1 MVICKLPILLAE
13 RKMRVADLI
22 RGTGINKT
30 TLHKLYNGELTRID
44 LETID
49 RICDYLDVQ
58 VGDLFV
64 FEKDNKEQPVSEQF
78 GHKWSHQK
86 VKWSQIIERLVK
98 KYCTL
103 KRVWC
108 FLQPKKAL
116 RGLKSSD
123 EMRAFDIN

>member
-44 LETID
+44 LDTID
-49 RICDYLDVQ
+49 RICEHLDIQ

-64 FEKDNKEQPVSEQF
+64 FEKVINNHGIEYFLVTN
-78 GHKWSHQK
+78 GHKKWP
-86 VKWSQIIERLVK
+86 WSQ
-98 KYCTL
+98 
-103 KRVWC
+103 
-108 FLQPKKAL
+108 FFA
-116 RGLKSSD
+116 
-123 EMRAFDIN
+123 

>member
-44 LETID
+44 LDTID
-49 RICDYLDVQ
+49 RICEHLDIQ

-64 FEKDNKEQPVSEQF
+64 FEK
-78 GHKWSHQK
+78 
-86 VKWSQIIERLVK
+86 IINNHSVE
-98 KYCTL
+98 
-103 KRVWC
+103 
-108 FLQPKKAL
+108 
-116 RGLKSSD
+116 
-123 EMRAFDIN
+123 

>member
-64 FEKDNKEQPVSEQF
+64 FEKEQSEKEAGQ
-78 GHKWSHQK
+78 
-86 VKWSQIIERLVK
+86 
-98 KYCTL
+98 
-103 KRVWC
+103 
-108 FLQPKKAL
+108 
-116 RGLKSSD
+116 
-123 EMRAFDIN
+123 

>member
-44 LETID
+44 LDTID
-49 RICDYLDVQ
+49 RICEHLDIQ

-64 FEKDNKEQPVSEQF
+64 FEKN
-78 GHKWSHQK
+78 
-86 VKWSQIIERLVK
+86 
-98 KYCTL
+98 
-103 KRVWC
+103 
-108 FLQPKKAL
+108 
-116 RGLKSSD
+116 
-123 EMRAFDIN
+123 INNHGVE

>member
-49 RICDYLDVQ
+49 RICSYLNIQ
-58 VGDLFV
+58 VGDLLV
-64 FEKDNKEQPVSEQF
+64 YEKNNTDQ
-78 GHKWSHQK
+78 
-86 VKWSQIIERLVK
+86 
-98 KYCTL
+98 
-103 KRVWC
+103 
-108 FLQPKKAL
+108 
-116 RGLKSSD
+116 SD
-123 EMRAFDIN
+123 DD